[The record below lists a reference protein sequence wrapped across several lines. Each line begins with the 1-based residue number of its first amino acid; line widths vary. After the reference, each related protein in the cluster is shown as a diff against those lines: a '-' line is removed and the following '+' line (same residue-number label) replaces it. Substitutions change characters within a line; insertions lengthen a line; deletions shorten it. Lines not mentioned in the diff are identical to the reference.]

1 MQHFFKSGSWPCIC
15 LFSLVAAVKQQFS
28 KIVAELIDS
37 GYSITDHFMTAS
49 EVRTLVD
56 EAHLLFEQGEFRHA
70 RVGTGEQLT
79 KAPEIRSDRIHWID
93 PLALSCPQQTYWD
106 RLGELKQSIN
116 SELFLG
122 LFEFEGHLALYPP
135 GSFYGKHFDRF
146 EGTSHRVVT
155 AILYL
160 NESWQPKDG
169 GLLRIYLNED
179 ESEYRDIEPIAGRL
193 VCFITERFLHEVLPA
208 KSERLSLTGWFR
220 VRPLQD
226 EHPFV
231 SIN

>member
-1 MQHFFKSGSWPCIC
+1 MF
-15 LFSLVAAVKQQFS
+15 LLVAAVKQQYN

-37 GYSITDHFMTAS
+37 GFSVTDHFMSAA
-49 EVRTLVD
+49 EVRALVD
-56 EAHLLFEQGEFRHA
+56 EAHRLFEQGEFRHA

-93 PLALSCPQQTYWD
+93 PLQISHTQQPYWD
-106 RLGELKQSIN
+106 KLGELKLAIN

-122 LFEFEGHLALYPP
+122 LFEFEGHLALYPA
-135 GSFYGKHFDRF
+135 GSFYGKHYDRF
-146 EGTSHRVVT
+146 EGTAHRVVT

-160 NESWQPKDG
+160 NEGWQHEDG

-179 ESEYRDIEPIAGRL
+179 ESEYRDIEPLGGRL

-208 KSERLSLTGWFR
+208 NTERLSLTGWFR